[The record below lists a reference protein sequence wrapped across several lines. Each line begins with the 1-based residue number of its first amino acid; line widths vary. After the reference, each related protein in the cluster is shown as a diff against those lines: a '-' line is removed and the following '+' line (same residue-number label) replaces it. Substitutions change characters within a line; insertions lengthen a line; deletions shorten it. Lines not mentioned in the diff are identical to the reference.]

1 MPLII
6 GALVSALLNALRTYL
21 PGIVGRILLALGIG
35 MAVKEVAL
43 PALIQIIHTKVMTL
57 PPLFFAYFGAL
68 KIDIAI
74 TLILSAMAAKATQK
88 AMLAKLG

>member
-21 PGIVGRILLALGIG
+21 PGIVGRVLLAIGIG
-35 MAVKEVAL
+35 AAVKEVAL
-43 PALIQIIHTKVMTL
+43 PALLGLIQAKVGTL
-57 PPLFFAYFGAL
+57 PSLLLAYFGAL
-68 KIDIAI
+68 KLDIAI

-88 AMLAKLG
+88 VMLAKLG